1 MKSMEEDYCE
11 EGLACPPMDD
21 FVLSDAFFFGDHQAP
36 TISLDPTLFFDNL
49 SKQEDGQDS
58 QQLYPPKKKPSLTS
72 YCGKGKEWNTL
83 LQVLKPDSEILA
95 KVNTLLEPVRRRRMA
110 VEGATV
116 PVTKARK
123 RVKIIVKKSLNAS
136 NKFDT
141 LMPLNDIDFELKFA
155 ATKRKFRDFYEQ
167 SNKIKKQRTTQLI
180 DLRHLPPMP
189 PTNKKSLKP
198 KPKPK
203 VGMTKTRTW
212 NK

>member
-1 MKSMEEDYCE
+1 MMSMEEDYCE

-36 TISLDPTLFFDNL
+36 AINLDPIVFFDDDF
-49 SKQEDGQDS
+49 SKHQE
-58 QQLYPPKKKPSLTS
+58 LYPPKKKPSLTS

-83 LQVLKPDSEILA
+83 LKVLKPDSEILA
-95 KVNTLLEPVRRRRMA
+95 KVNTFLEPIRRRRMA

-141 LMPLNDIDFELKFA
+141 SMPLNDIDFELKFE
-155 ATKRKFRDFYEQ
+155 ATKRKIRDFYEQ

-198 KPKPK
+198 KPKSK